1 MLKNQNECGSSPVS
15 QPLVETN
22 TLADPLISNWM
33 RKFKGPMRSI
43 VVEVVVSQND
53 ENPPNL

>member
-1 MLKNQNECGSSPVS
+1 MLKNQNERGSSPVS
-15 QPLVETN
+15 QPLETN